1 VRALGKRHM
10 LHNSALPHIEVDPAS
25 FEVRADG
32 QLLSCAP
39 TESVPLNRKY
49 MLR

>member
-1 VRALGKRHM
+1 MIRNA
-10 LHNSALPHIEVDPAS
+10 ALPHIEVDAAT

-32 QLLSCAP
+32 RLLMCPPASV
-39 TESVPLNRKY
+39 VPLNRKY